1 MPPSSSMASQGG
13 KENGASR
20 FPQQGHCSSGGSR
33 FSRGPGGRDSGSGC
47 SGLVRVLRGEAEQS
61 IQVSDGVPSVSFG
74 SLGLAG
80 AFRRSPGLVVA
91 ASGRRQCL
99 HARPYRERGSRSAR
113 QCSRTASSIERALAA
128 LAPAASMDGSASAAP
143 KLDTRAKAGPAQP
156 PPRTDG
162 LQPRALQSVA
172 PAVYPGLDQ
181 SVVAAALASGVE
193 PHVLGEMSRLVDSRP
208 LQRLRAEPSQNT
220 AGRRPTP
227 LKEPEAVDPVAAPAA
242 TSTSLQPAR
251 SLEPAEALA
260 QAMVRCLDS
269 LRSGS
274 CKQSVLDRALDASG
288 GGSLDGSLNS
298 GRRNAAARKAL
309 RDSLTSAPQEISK
322 MIEALMAE
330 DLNASTPGAGSPVLS
345 STRAW
350 LEHRSRIQAFPSM
363 VHLTWAIAGA
373 LDCLRASKPEQARA
387 RLNIALLQADQ
398 CSIDRGS
405 WLLAQELS
413 LELGPPMSS
422 FRKHDSVSAAGD
434 PAYSRL
440 LDPRWAEIALSRLR
454 EEAEFTDRRQKLS
467 HRTTTTNKEQDETPA
482 DPGERPPRRPPRKPP
497 KADA

>member
-1 MPPSSSMASQGG
+1 M
-13 KENGASR
+13 EE
-20 FPQQGHCSSGGSR
+20 
-33 FSRGPGGRDSGSGC
+33 
-47 SGLVRVLRGEAEQS
+47 EAAD
-61 IQVSDGVPSVSFG
+61 IDGD
-74 SLGLAG
+74 
-80 AFRRSPGLVVA
+80 
-91 ASGRRQCL
+91 
-99 HARPYRERGSRSAR
+99 
-113 QCSRTASSIERALAA
+113 ALAA
-128 LAPAASMDGSASAAP
+128 RDCACVGEGFLDPLAPLCFLACGEDEEGFPVTVRCVVVGDVQGKLLICLPAAAWHRKVAKRTVPRGFLSKVIAA
-143 KLDTRAKAGPAQP
+143 A
-156 PPRTDG
+156 
-162 LQPRALQSVA
+162 
-172 PAVYPGLDQ
+172 
-181 SVVAAALASGVE
+181 VAAASVADRAVEIPGVE

-373 LDCLRASKPEQARA
+373 LDCLRASKPEQ
-387 RLNIALLQADQ
+387 
-398 CSIDRGS
+398 
-405 WLLAQELS
+405 
-413 LELGPPMSS
+413 
-422 FRKHDSVSAAGD
+422 
-434 PAYSRL
+434 
-440 LDPRWAEIALSRLR
+440 
-454 EEAEFTDRRQKLS
+454 
-467 HRTTTTNKEQDETPA
+467 
-482 DPGERPPRRPPRKPP
+482 
-497 KADA
+497 